1 MVTSSQSS
9 PRNEMSFYQ
18 EMEVTRKW
26 TGLVVGRVEM
36 DRTLIRYN
44 EFGQYVPKLR
54 KHVAQTN
61 GNTIE
66 F

>member
-1 MVTSSQSS
+1 MILHTHILKENFWTRSFLTISQSS
-9 PRNEMSFYQ
+9 PRNEMSIYQ

-44 EFGQYVPKLR
+44 EFG
-54 KHVAQTN
+54 
-61 GNTIE
+61 
-66 F
+66 